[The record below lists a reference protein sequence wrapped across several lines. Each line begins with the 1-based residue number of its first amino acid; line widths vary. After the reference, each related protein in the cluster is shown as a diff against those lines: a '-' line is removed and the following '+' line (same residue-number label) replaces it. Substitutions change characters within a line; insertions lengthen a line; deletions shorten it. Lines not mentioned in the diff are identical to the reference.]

1 MLKRL
6 RKRQRKQLDYRCP
19 IMACSEQERDS
30 QQRYGYS
37 ERRLWSTVFGN
48 SRRAS
53 NASTSQFVVAAIRL
67 QQIYNIQIR
76 LALPKMSSTADI
88 ASSFIEGAP
97 PGELSDVVNDVKAL
111 TSDNEP
117 ALISKLKPAFQKYN
131 EEQLT
136 AVKLPGSSQ
145 PVSDAHRASWCC
157 ADLRRFLS
165 ANTTSSQMDDTTMRR
180 ATPALSSTTS
190 HK

>member
-1 MLKRL
+1 V
-6 RKRQRKQLDYRCP
+6 CG
-19 IMACSEQERDS
+19 S
-30 QQRYGYS
+30 
-37 ERRLWSTVFGN
+37 

-53 NASTSQFVVAAIRL
+53 NVSTSQYVVAAIRL
-67 QQIYNIQIR
+67 QQIRNIQIR
-76 LALPKMSSTADI
+76 LAILRMSSTVDI
-88 ASSFIEGAP
+88 ASSFVEGAP
-97 PGELSDVVNDVKAL
+97 PGELSEVVNDVKAL
-111 TSDNEP
+111 TLDKDP

-145 PVSDAHRASWCC
+145 PVSDAHRAGWCC

-180 ATPALSSTTS
+180 AAPALSSTTS